1 MVLRSICI
9 GLCSLI
15 GLYGVFGQE
24 FVLKD
29 EQTEFVNMYENVT
42 LPCPHTNERVTLW
55 KRKGK
60 PEHGETVLSNGSL
73 FINNVTEINSGHYI
87 CLWEHDD
94 KIIYSVRLV
103 VGVPP
108 DPPENVT
115 VRALTV
121 IVVVTW
127 HLHLDTKSEEDP
139 SGPRTTVHLQYR
151 PEDSLA
157 WRQLP
162 SHISPT
168 QGQVD
173 VCNLTPNT
181 TYEFQ
186 LWASNR
192 YGKSETVSF
201 VTTTRPSVSEMEQ
214 AKRLEGLLEDF
225 NPLVWVV
232 AVVIAMV
239 ATNVLGGLLLL
250 AYYFQ
255 HRVKRS
261 GDSED
266 IEKIELVPHII
277 ENPGYQVD
285 CSHSLETIHES
296 LLSSSSSCQG
306 AAAAVL

>member
-29 EQTEFVNMYENVT
+29 AKPEFVNMYENVT
-42 LPCPHTNERVTLW
+42 LPCPHSQKKTMWHNI
-55 KRKGK
+55 GK
-60 PEHGETVLSNGSL
+60 PRGETVLSNGSL
-73 FINNVTEINSGHYI
+73 FISNVTELNSGIYL
-87 CLWEHDD
+87 CVEQQDD
-94 KIIYSVRLV
+94 SVIYSVRLV

-115 VRALTV
+115 VRALT
-121 IVVVTW
+121 ICVVVTW
-127 HLHLDTKSEEDP
+127 HLRLDPQWEEDP
-139 SGPRTTVHLQYR
+139 SGPRTTLHLQYQ
-151 PEDSLA
+151 PEDSPI
-157 WRQLP
+157 WRKLP

-173 VCNLTPNT
+173 VCNLSPNT

-186 LWASNR
+186 LWTSNR
-192 YGKSETVSF
+192 FGKSETVSF
-201 VTTTRPSVSEMEQ
+201 VATTLPSFSEVEQ
-214 AKRLEGLLEDF
+214 AKRLEGLLQDF

-232 AVVIAMV
+232 AVVIVMV

-266 IEKIELVPHII
+266 TEKIELVPHII
-277 ENPGYQVD
+277 ENPGYQMD
-285 CSHSLETIHES
+285 GSRSLETIHES

-306 AAAAVL
+306 AAAVL

>member
-1 MVLRSICI
+1 MPL
-9 GLCSLI
+9 
-15 GLYGVFGQE
+15 GLYGVFGE
-24 FVLKD
+24 RTVIKD

-42 LPCPHTNERVTLW
+42 LACLHSE
-55 KRKGK
+55 
-60 PEHGETVLSNGSL
+60 GETFWKKEGKAELGVEVLSNGSL
-73 FINNVTEINSGHYI
+73 FISNVTDAKSGYYACI
-87 CLWEHDD
+87 SEQDD
-94 KIIYSVRLV
+94 HVIALVRLV

-115 VRALTV
+115 VRALT
-121 IVVVTW
+121 IFVVVTW
-127 HLHLDTKSEEDP
+127 HLHLDPGWEQDP
-139 SGPRTTVHLQYR
+139 SGPRTTFHLQYR
-151 PEDSLA
+151 PEDSPA
-157 WRQLP
+157 WRHP
-162 SHISPT
+162 PAHISPT

-186 LWASNR
+186 LWTSNR
-192 YGKSETVSF
+192 FGNSETVSF
-201 VTTTRPSVSEMEQ
+201 IATTLPQFSEMEQ
-214 AKRLEGLLEDF
+214 AERLEGLLQDF

-266 IEKIELVPHII
+266 AEKIELVPHII
-277 ENPGYQVD
+277 ENPGYHVD
-285 CSHSLETIHES
+285 GSHSLETIHES
-296 LLSSSSSCQG
+296 LLSSPTNCQ
-306 AAAAVL
+306 AAAVL